1 MLTYSGLPLPSL
13 NPIIQQ
19 VVLNYIPT
27 ALATLLEP
35 TWVLLTRLACVMRP
49 LEELRNGNARAQR
62 SLLLKYTSVPPLLVG
77 GRALKSRD
85 VFLVTLTFTAV
96 AANVLTVA
104 LSGLFTQEQVF
115 RGETTGFPPAYLP
128 NFPANNTSDPRAIT
142 LDNYNQNDAFYV
154 ASANFTNRTSLPPWT
169 SQHYYFLPSLLNA
182 NLPNDGSV
190 KVTLQATGFGADL
203 DCQGMTTT
211 PSDAMYAISFNPN
224 ATLLS
229 FMTST
234 VLSGGSIAQ
243 CTTFG
248 GATGPDPSKNYL
260 SLAGNP
266 QGRKALELTTLM
278 QPLPNRNATVAD
290 QESCASLIVRGWVR
304 ANFSLGDQMDFAS
317 NLSNE
322 NLATIS
328 STFISC
334 RARPKSAVFNIT
346 TSPSGEILASTQ
358 VSPSTYDLPLS
369 TNLTSALTTTS
380 NNLGQQNQPVW
391 HDDTFASDWSNY
403 LFKTLTSSAAFLEA
417 GSPPPS
423 FDIASAVVNETYSR
437 VFAIQMSLQSPQ
449 LASALPESPHIAAE
463 VLTLERRVFMSETM
477 FRISMAIL
485 CLDLIVAVL
494 FYSRA
499 PKPFLPRLPIS
510 IANQMAYFGGSHVV
524 DDVRNAGG
532 DLSELDMRGYRYGY
546 GKYIGKDGKTHVGI
560 EREPYVTNIAKKS
573 P

>member
-1 MLTYSGLPLPSL
+1 
-13 NPIIQQ
+13 
-19 VVLNYIPT
+19 
-27 ALATLLEP
+27 
-35 TWVLLTRLACVMRP
+35 MRP
-49 LEELRNGNARAQR
+49 LEELRNGNVRAQR
-62 SLLLKYTSVPPLLVG
+62 SLLLKYTSVPPPLVAW
-77 GRALKSRD
+77 RALKSRD

-96 AANVLTVA
+96 VANVLTVA
-104 LSGLFTQEQVF
+104 LSGLFTQEQIF
-115 RGETTGFPPAYLP
+115 RGETTGLPSAYLP
-128 NFPANNTSDPRAIT
+128 SFLARNTSDTRALI
-142 LDNYNQNDAFYV
+142 LDSYNQNDAFYV

-169 SQHYYFLPSLLNA
+169 SQHYYFLPSWPNA

-190 KVTLQATGFGADL
+190 KITLQAAGFGADL
-203 DCQGMTTT
+203 DCREMTTA
-211 PSDAMYAISFNPN
+211 PSEAMYAISFNPN

-229 FMTST
+229 FVTST
-234 VLSGGSIAQ
+234 VLSDGSIAQ

-260 SLAGNP
+260 NLAGNP
-266 QGRKALELTTLM
+266 QGRKALELTALM
-278 QPLPNRNATVAD
+278 QPLPNRNVTVVD

-304 ANFSLGDQMDFAS
+304 ANFSSLGGQMDFAS

-322 NLATIS
+322 NLATVS

-346 TSPSGEILASTQ
+346 ISPSGEILASTQ
-358 VSPSTYDLPLS
+358 VSPATYDLPLS
-369 TNLTSALTTTS
+369 TNLTLALTTTS

-417 GSPPPS
+417 SSPPPS

-437 VFAIQMSLQSPQ
+437 VFAIQMSLQSAQ
-449 LASALPESPHIAAE
+449 LASAPPESPHIVAE
-463 VLTLERRVFMSETM
+463 VLTLERRVFISETM

-485 CLDLIVAVL
+485 SLDLIVAML

-499 PKPFLPRLPIS
+499 PKPFLPRLPTS
-510 IANQMAYFGGSHVV
+510 IASQMAYFGSSHVV
-524 DDVRNAGG
+524 DDVKNAGG

-546 GKYIGKDGKTHVGI
+546 GKYIGKDGRTHVGI
-560 EREPYVTNIAKKS
+560 EREPYVTHLPKS
-573 P
+573 RTRL

>member
-1 MLTYSGLPLPSL
+1 MPSL

-27 ALATLLEP
+27 ALATVLEP

-49 LEELRNGNARAQR
+49 LEELRKGNARAQR
-62 SLLLKYTSVPPLLVG
+62 SLLLKYTSVPPPLVAW
-77 GRALKSRD
+77 RASKSRD

-104 LSGLFTQEQVF
+104 LSGLFTQERVF
-115 RGETTGFPPAYLP
+115 RGETTTLPPTYLP
-128 NFPANNTSDPRAIT
+128 NFLASNTSDPRALT
-142 LDNYNQNDAFYV
+142 LDSYDQNDAFYV

-169 SQHYYFLPSLLNA
+169 SQHYYFLPSRLNA
-182 NLPNDGSV
+182 ALPSDGSV
-190 KVTLQATGFGADL
+190 KITLQATGFGADL
-203 DCQGMTTT
+203 DCREMTTT
-211 PSDAMYAISFNPN
+211 PSDAMYAISFDTN

-229 FMTST
+229 FVTST
-234 VLSGGSIAQ
+234 VLSDGSTAQ

-260 SLAGNP
+260 NLAGNP

-278 QPLPNRNATVAD
+278 RPLLDRNATVAD
-290 QESCASLIVRGWVR
+290 QESCSSLIVRGWVR
-304 ANFSLGDQMDFAS
+304 ANFSLGDQTGFAS
-317 NLSNE
+317 
-322 NLATIS
+322 TVS

-334 RARPKSAVFNIT
+334 RARSKSAVFNIT

-369 TNLTSALTTTS
+369 TNLTLALTTTS
-380 NNLGQQNQPVW
+380 NNLGQQDQPVW

-403 LFKTLTSSAAFLEA
+403 LFKTLTSSTAFLEA

-423 FDIASAVVNETYSR
+423 FDIASAVVNETYAR
-437 VFAIQMSLQSPQ
+437 VFAIQMSLQSAQ
-449 LASALPESPHIAAE
+449 LASAPPESPRIAAE

-477 FRISMAIL
+477 FHVSMAIL
-485 CLDLIVAVL
+485 CLDLIVAVV

-499 PKPFLPRLPIS
+499 PKPFLPRLPTS
-510 IANQMAYFGGSHVV
+510 IASQMAYFGSSHVI

-532 DLSELDMRGYRYGY
+532 DLSELDKRGYRYGY
-546 GKYIGKDGKTHVGI
+546 GKYIGKDGRTHVGI
-560 EREPYVTNIAKKS
+560 EREPYVTHLAKSRTRLGLRPRLEKDD
-573 P
+573 